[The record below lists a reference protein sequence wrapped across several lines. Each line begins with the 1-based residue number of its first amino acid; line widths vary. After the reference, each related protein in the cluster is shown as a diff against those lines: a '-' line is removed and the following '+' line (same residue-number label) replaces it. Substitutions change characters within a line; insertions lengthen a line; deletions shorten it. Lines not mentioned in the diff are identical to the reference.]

1 MQGMGGMAT
10 GAGHVLLVSGNTSLT
25 TMATAAAES
34 ARCQLT
40 CLAELGS
47 VRELI
52 AKKQFDLILV
62 DACAFGR
69 KELERFLTTDMT
81 RQGRV
86 VLVDGVR
93 RRDAGH
99 VATTPGDSVEHFP
112 GQISFDALQSL
123 MGHALQ
129 RTPSREIPPGD
140 EFSGMIGRT
149 MRMQAL
155 FENIRRVAPLDVGVL
170 VQGESGT
177 GKELVAQALHRL
189 SGRAGKFI
197 AVNCGAVS
205 PELLGSQIFGHERG
219 SFTGATQAH
228 AGYFE
233 QARGGTLFLD
243 EITEMP
249 TPLQVYLLR
258 VIETH
263 ALTRV
268 GGAQEIPVDVRVIAA
283 SNRDLQRAVAAGV
296 LREDLYFRLLEF
308 PLALPP
314 LRERREDIPLLARH
328 FLNGLNT
335 RYGTRKRIGDEA
347 LRQLGLR
354 AWPGNVRELRHAVQR
369 QYILA
374 GDSGD
379 IAALMEAE
387 SPLRRRS
394 SDVREP
400 ARRTDTTLEIPA
412 PPPMQDNALHFNI
425 GTTTFEA
432 IEREVLL
439 KTLAHFH
446 NNKREAARA
455 LGVSLKTIYNK
466 LLRYRAQGLIGEDV
480 LDDPPEHNGR
490 AA

>member
-1 MQGMGGMAT
+1 MAT
-10 GAGHVLLVSGNTSLT
+10 GAGHVLLVSDNTSLT
-25 TMATAAAES
+25 TMATVAADG

-47 VRELI
+47 ARELI

-62 DACAFGR
+62 DACARER
-69 KELERFLTTDMT
+69 KELDRFLATDMT
-81 RQGRV
+81 HQGRV
-86 VLVDGVR
+86 VVAGGVGLR
-93 RRDAGH
+93 VNGLGASTLGN
-99 VATTPGDSVEHFP
+99 AVEQLP
-112 GQISFDALQSL
+112 GQLSFDALKGI
-123 MGHALQ
+123 MNRALR

-140 EFSGMIGRT
+140 GFSGMIGRT
-149 MRMQAL
+149 VRMQAL
-155 FENIRRVAPLDVGVL
+155 FENIRRAAPLDVGVL

-177 GKELVAQALHRL
+177 GKELVAQAIHRL
-189 SGRAGKFI
+189 SGRTGEFI

-249 TPLQVYLLR
+249 YPLQVYLLR

-268 GGAQEIPVDVRVIAA
+268 GGSQEIPVDVRVIAA
-283 SNRDLQRAVAAGV
+283 SNRDLQRAVAAGL

-328 FLNGLNT
+328 FLNGLNI
-335 RYGTRKRIGDEA
+335 RYGTDKRFSDEV
-347 LRQLGLR
+347 LCQYSLR

-374 GDSGD
+374 GESGD
-379 IAALMEAE
+379 LAAPAE
-387 SPLRRRS
+387 SGQPLHRRS
-394 SDVREP
+394 SDLAEP
-400 ARRTDTTLEIPA
+400 VPRSDPA
-412 PPPMQDNALHFNI
+412 PTAHASPYAEDGAVHFSI

-455 LGVSLKTIYNK
+455 LGVSLKTVYNK

-480 LDDPPEHNGR
+480 LDEPPEHNGR